1 MTRLEQAALELLKAA
16 LRVKDMVGQGQIVT
30 SDVLDLCTR
39 AEDVLL
45 PLNTSM
51 TCGTVIETRALQVA
65 A

>member
-1 MTRLEQAALELLKAA
+1 MTRLEQASLELLKAA

-30 SDVLDLCTR
+30 ADVLDLCTR

-45 PLNTSM
+45 PLNTTM
-51 TCGTVIETRALQVA
+51 TCLPIIELDRVA